1 MTTTTINP
9 ILVTRL
15 TREWNRAIRNEER
28 AIERSASDATLDRC
42 VRASDRARRALT
54 CAKAGLPVPATKAP
68 RTARNLGK
76 AGLSALAA
84 LGRIVA
90 RSVARQAALAKARA
104 AAVLARVARQAR
116 AAFRR
121 ALRAVV
127 ALVTKE
133 IPVSK
138 TNPHLGTSTSPTL
151 AAGIVYGTISATI
164 RVTDRHGHVHT
175 LTRSNRFGLTV
186 VCKLIGDRFVFSGGI
201 HGEHCIDANAAITDA
216 TRLLAHWAGY
226 CTNNGL
232 RDWEVLKIEPTGEG
246 YYRFAIEGFNWCTQE
261 PFSWRVRDLDD
272 ERYGLDAIGADKL
285 AQLGL
290 YAQAA
295 QAVAS

>member
-1 MTTTTINP
+1 MQTTIAQ
-9 ILVTRL
+9 IDTDLVARL
-15 TREWNRAIRNEER
+15 ERQWRIAIREEER
-28 AIERSASDATLDRC
+28 AIARDASEATLDRC
-42 VRASDRARRALT
+42 VRASDRARRTLDCALR
-54 CAKAGLPVPATKAP
+54 GQPLPVRSAP
-68 RTARNLGK
+68 RTKRNLGK
-76 AGLSALAA
+76 AGLSALAC
-84 LGRIVA
+84 LGRVVA
-90 RSVARQAALAKARA
+90 RSVARLAALAKARA
-104 AAVLARVARQAR
+104 AAALARVAKAAR
-116 AAFRR
+116 KAFRR

-127 ALVTKE
+127 SLVTPNATKE
-133 IPVSK
+133 APVS
-138 TNPHLGTSTSPTL
+138 NPPVL

-201 HGEHCIDANAAITDA
+201 HGEHCIDANKEITCA
-216 TRLLAHWAGY
+216 TRLLAHWQGY
-226 CTNNGL
+226 CSNNGL

-272 ERYGLDAIGADKL
+272 ERYDLDAIGADKL

-290 YAQAA
+290 HAQAA